1 MILVIA
7 LLAVIVVVVLVVVGV
22 FNGLVRA
29 RVKVDESWSDITV
42 QLKRRADL
50 IPNLVNAVKGYAAH
64 ESGVLEKVTEMR
76 AQMVSA
82 ADQGPAAA
90 AKADNMLTGALKS
103 VFAVAE
109 NYPNLKADTSFTQL
123 QSELADTEDK
133 ISASRRFYNSNVSAL
148 NSKVQVFP
156 ASILASMFGIKGR
169 EFFEVEDRAAI
180 EQPVEVKF

>member
-1 MILVIA
+1 MPVVIGF
-7 LLAVIVVVVLVVVGV
+7 LVLVALIVFAVVAV

-42 QLKRRADL
+42 QLKLRADL

-64 ESGVLEKVTEMR
+64 ESGLLEKVTEMR

-109 NYPNLKADTSFTQL
+109 NYPNLKADSSFTNL
-123 QSELADTEDK
+123 QSELSDTEDK

-156 ASILASMFGIKGR
+156 GSVLAGMFGIKSR